1 SHSINH
7 ETNISSYKIELV
19 ISRVGTCLPLSQ
31 DTWMKRSDANGL
43 FATSCINTTVGEA
56 QCNGDLQGLITEC
69 SEYVQNPGPIKNPS
83 QACCNVLKNVDVKC
97 MCNHITKQAEQMIS
111 MPKAMH
117 CLQSCGKSLAHG
129 SKCGSYTVP

>member
-1 SHSINH
+1 MASLIVSNNH
-7 ETNISSYKIELV
+7 VFIFAMLLSVIGAYYGNIK
-19 ISRVGTCLPLSQ
+19 
-31 DTWMKRSDANGL
+31 
-43 FATSCINTTVGEA
+43 VGEA